1 MTASGPYSDAEQR
14 EWEQI
19 LEYPSYHNALMKSVT
34 IGSCVETDSCS
45 VGISDTALT
54 RYDLTGISKNYL
66 ELIWQSASMETTW
79 QQVFS

>member
-19 LEYPSYHNALMKSVT
+19 LEYPSYHNALLKSVT

-45 VGISDTALT
+45 LGISDTALT
-54 RYDLTGISKNYL
+54 R
-66 ELIWQSASMETTW
+66 
-79 QQVFS
+79 